1 MNKKLTKSEDNVICG
16 VCGGIA
22 EYVDIDPTTIRLLTA
37 ITNCCPFFYNN
48 NYYFLEIAVG
58 NIWLFGKLILS
69 L

>member
-37 ITNCCPFFYNN
+37 IIAFWTGVLSIAFI
-48 NYYFLEIAVG
+48 YFIAA
-58 NIWLFGKLILS
+58 LIIPS
-69 L
+69 K